1 MESQHQIH
9 HGVAPPDSKL
19 EKEVMPFT
27 KFSFSDLEKATQNFA
42 IKKFSTNAWPDPEKF
57 EEEAKRVG
65 ELKHKR
71 FVSLIGCCAD
81 GDERLLVAEFLP
93 NDTLAKR
100 LFHDNNN
107 TLEWSMRL
115 KVACGIAEALDYC
128 STKGFTT
135 SFSNL
140 SANSILFDDG
150 DNACL
155 SCFGLMKESEDGQ
168 TTSFDQF
175 TSVAY
180 KFGCVLLNLLT
191 GKEYLDGEYVVKKAT
206 EYGAV
211 EIWMN
216 ERVRRACGNSCA
228 DFVYGFLEKPSKK
241 GPEYWLLWK
250 YEGESTLAGL
260 LQSKDFP
267 YNVETIIL
275 GKVQDLPKGLEREN
289 IIIQT
294 IMRQLLFALDGLHS
308 TGIVHRDVKP
318 QNIIFSEGSRA
329 FKIIDLGAAA
339 DLRVG
344 INYIPKEFLLD
355 PRYAAPEQYIMSTQT
370 PSAPSAPVAA
380 ALSPVLWQMNLPD
393 RFDIYS
399 IGLIFLQMD

>member
-1 MESQHQIH
+1 MSASGFNTVFIL
-9 HGVAPPDSKL
+9 GVARTLYVSASKGFL
-19 EKEVMPFT
+19 TLSYLTETEDLSFSLFHLPWRVNIRFTTALLPQNEKEVMPFT

-155 SCFGLMKESEDGQ
+155 SCFGLMKESEDGL
-168 TTSFDQF
+168 TTSVDQF

-191 GKEYLDGEYVVKKAT
+191 GKE
-206 EYGAV
+206 
-211 EIWMN
+211 IM
-216 ERVRRACGNSCA
+216 RRWYM
-228 DFVYGFLEKPSKK
+228 D
-241 GPEYWLLWK
+241 
-250 YEGESTLAGL
+250 
-260 LQSKDFP
+260 
-267 YNVETIIL
+267 
-275 GKVQDLPKGLEREN
+275 PKLERNFPTEEA
-289 IIIQT
+289 I
-294 IMRQLLFALDGLHS
+294 LVLGL
-308 TGIVHRDVKP
+308 
-318 QNIIFSEGSRA
+318 
-329 FKIIDLGAAA
+329 AAQCMKQ
-339 DLRVG
+339 DS
-344 INYIPKEFLLD
+344 NYIPTSELLQIEKQHQEASPSGQED
-355 PRYAAPEQYIMSTQT
+355 P
-370 PSAPSAPVAA
+370 PSP
-380 ALSPVLWQMNLPD
+380 LPTT
-393 RFDIYS
+393 S
-399 IGLIFLQMD
+399 

>member
-1 MESQHQIH
+1 MLNLLSQQ
-9 HGVAPPDSKL
+9 
-19 EKEVMPFT
+19 T
-27 KFSFSDLEKATQNFA
+27 SDQ
-42 IKKFSTNAWPDPEKF
+42 
-57 EEEAKRVG
+57 EEAKRVG

-191 GKEYLDGEYVVKKAT
+191 GKEYLDHAAMVHGQHDVT
-206 EYGAV
+206 E
-211 EIWMN
+211 
-216 ERVRRACGNSCA
+216 
-228 DFVYGFLEKPSKK
+228 FL
-241 GPEYWLLWK
+241 
-250 YEGESTLAGL
+250 
-260 LQSKDFP
+260 D
-267 YNVETIIL
+267 
-275 GKVQDLPKGLEREN
+275 PKLERNFPTEEA
-289 IIIQT
+289 I
-294 IMRQLLFALDGLHS
+294 LVLGL
-308 TGIVHRDVKP
+308 
-318 QNIIFSEGSRA
+318 
-329 FKIIDLGAAA
+329 AAQCMKQ
-339 DLRVG
+339 DS
-344 INYIPKEFLLD
+344 NYIPTSELLQIEKQHQEASPSGQENPPSPLPTTSQFQGPPKKPANKTAGSRRSCPRRRHKATTTQNDEEREAKNKATFEKWKKKKQAEQNGKKEEK
-355 PRYAAPEQYIMSTQT
+355 PKSRQTKPVQGEEQQS
-370 PSAPSAPVAA
+370 
-380 ALSPVLWQMNLPD
+380 
-393 RFDIYS
+393 YS
-399 IGLIFLQMD
+399 